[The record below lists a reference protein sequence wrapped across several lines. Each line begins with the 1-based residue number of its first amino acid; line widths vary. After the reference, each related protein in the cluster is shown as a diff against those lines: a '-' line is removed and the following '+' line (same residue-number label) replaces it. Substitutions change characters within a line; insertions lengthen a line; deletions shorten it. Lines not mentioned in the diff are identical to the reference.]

1 MSNLFFSLWLGND
14 KAVSIF
20 LLLRDDAVGSLGTLP
35 IFQGA
40 FNWQRPMATTS
51 CGLKAANAACIELL
65 PVIEQA
71 AGKHMFCLD
80 GLVFRSPESVRGWAG
95 WSWLLVKKENEKP
108 SPRGTRP
115 DREEGER
122 RLKVGLRE
130 G

>member
-1 MSNLFFSLWLGND
+1 ME
-14 KAVSIF
+14 
-20 LLLRDDAVGSLGTLP
+20 T
-35 IFQGA
+35 
-40 FNWQRPMATTS
+40 
-51 CGLKAANAACIELL
+51 
-65 PVIEQA
+65 A
-71 AGKHMFCLD
+71 AGKRMLFLD
-80 GLVFRSPESVRGWAG
+80 GFVARSWGSVRGGAG